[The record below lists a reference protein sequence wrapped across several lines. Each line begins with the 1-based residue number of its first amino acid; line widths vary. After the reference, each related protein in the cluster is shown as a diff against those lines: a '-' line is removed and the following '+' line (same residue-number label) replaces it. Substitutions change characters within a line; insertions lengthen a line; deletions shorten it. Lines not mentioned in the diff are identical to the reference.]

1 MSSMIQCDACKCT
14 MYDDSRS
21 EKGSYFELW
30 IDRSSQFHLC
40 RRCYDKMMR
49 NIFRMTWSED
59 EEQYTDEG
67 VLPHWIFG
75 SAMGHSY
82 MKCSECCVSQS
93 GQTACFAYCP
103 NCGSYM
109 SGEVEYEE

>member
-40 RRCYDKMMR
+40 TV
-49 NIFRMTWSED
+49 MT
-59 EEQYTDEG
+59 
-67 VLPHWIFG
+67 
-75 SAMGHSY
+75 
-82 MKCSECCVSQS
+82 K
-93 GQTACFAYCP
+93 
-103 NCGSYM
+103 
-109 SGEVEYEE
+109 